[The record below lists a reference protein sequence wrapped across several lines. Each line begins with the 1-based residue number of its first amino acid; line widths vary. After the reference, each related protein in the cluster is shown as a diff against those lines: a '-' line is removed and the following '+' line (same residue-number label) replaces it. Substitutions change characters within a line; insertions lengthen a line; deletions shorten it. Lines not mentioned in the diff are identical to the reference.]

1 MKSYKKKKEELIYLK
16 EINGLLITAKDVEK
30 EYFLSQ
36 NKNNENL
43 KDENEKTNLIEN
55 KKSLERQMRSLK
67 YILNNLERNY
77 GFNSP
82 YHEEF
87 NCKIESKENK
97 NMTEEISNQIIEFY
111 SSKKFNLC
119 YNLWKKYDFQLLL
132 GISEERNFDMIK
144 YLNKL
149 RDRHERRIN
158 LIEEIKGQN
167 INKAN
172 NNIKSNQNHYI
183 NSNVN
188 NNSNMQN
195 SSQMSLNDLYNI
207 KLSENEQI
215 LETLKKQIDNIK
227 NKNLS
232 N

>member
-97 NMTEEISNQIIEFY
+97 NMTEEVSNQIIEFY

-188 NNSNMQN
+188 NISNMQN

>member
-36 NKNNENL
+36 YKNNENL

-97 NMTEEISNQIIEFY
+97 NMTEEVSNQIIEFY

>member
-183 NSNVN
+183 NSNVD

-207 KLSENEQI
+207 KHSENEQI

>member
-97 NMTEEISNQIIEFY
+97 NMTEEVSNQIIEFY

-183 NSNVN
+183 NSNAN

>member
-36 NKNNENL
+36 YKNNENL

-77 GFNSP
+77 GFTSP

-97 NMTEEISNQIIEFY
+97 NMTEEVSNQIIEFY

-183 NSNVN
+183 NSNVD

-195 SSQMSLNDLYNI
+195 SSQLSLNDLYNI

>member
-97 NMTEEISNQIIEFY
+97 NMTEEVSNQIIEFY

-167 INKAN
+167 INKVN

-188 NNSNMQN
+188 NNSNVQN

>member
-97 NMTEEISNQIIEFY
+97 NMTEEVSNQIIEFY

-172 NNIKSNQNHYI
+172 NNIKSNQNHYK
-183 NSNVN
+183 NSNVDN
-188 NNSNMQN
+188 ISNMQN

>member
-97 NMTEEISNQIIEFY
+97 NMTEEVSNQIIEFY

-167 INKAN
+167 INKVN

-195 SSQMSLNDLYNI
+195 SSQLSLNDLYNI

>member
-1 MKSYKKKKEELIYLK
+1 MQSYKKKKEELIYLK

-97 NMTEEISNQIIEFY
+97 NMTEEVSNQIIEFY

-172 NNIKSNQNHYI
+172 NNIKSNQNHCI

>member
-97 NMTEEISNQIIEFY
+97 NMTEEVSNQIIEFY

-183 NSNVN
+183 NSNAD

-215 LETLKKQIDNIK
+215 LEKLKKQIDNIK

>member
-97 NMTEEISNQIIEFY
+97 NMTEEVSNQIIEFY

-119 YNLWKKYDFQLLL
+119 YNFWKKYDFQLLL

-167 INKAN
+167 INKVN

-195 SSQMSLNDLYNI
+195 SSQLSLNDLYNI

>member
-97 NMTEEISNQIIEFY
+97 NMTEEVSNQIIELY

-183 NSNVN
+183 NSNVD

-195 SSQMSLNDLYNI
+195 SSQLSLNDLYNI

>member
-97 NMTEEISNQIIEFY
+97 NMTEEVSNQIIEFY

-183 NSNVN
+183 NSNVD

-195 SSQMSLNDLYNI
+195 SSQLSFNDLYNI

>member
-1 MKSYKKKKEELIYLK
+1 MKSYKKKKEELIYLN

-43 KDENEKTNLIEN
+43 KDENEKNNLIEN

-97 NMTEEISNQIIEFY
+97 NMTEEVSNQIIEFY

-188 NNSNMQN
+188 NNSNVQN

>member
-97 NMTEEISNQIIEFY
+97 NMTEEVSNQIIEFY

-158 LIEEIKGQN
+158 LIEEIKVQN

-172 NNIKSNQNHYI
+172 NYIKSNQNHYI
-183 NSNVN
+183 NSNVD

-195 SSQMSLNDLYNI
+195 SSQLSLNDLYNI
-207 KLSENEQI
+207 KHSENEQI

>member
-97 NMTEEISNQIIEFY
+97 NMTEEVSNQIIEFY

-172 NNIKSNQNHYI
+172 NNIKSNQNHCI

-195 SSQMSLNDLYNI
+195 SSQLSLNDLYNI

>member
-1 MKSYKKKKEELIYLK
+1 
-16 EINGLLITAKDVEK
+16 
-30 EYFLSQ
+30 
-36 NKNNENL
+36 
-43 KDENEKTNLIEN
+43 
-55 KKSLERQMRSLK
+55 MRSLK

-97 NMTEEISNQIIEFY
+97 NMTEEVSNQIIEFY

-172 NNIKSNQNHYI
+172 NNIKSNQNYYI

>member
-97 NMTEEISNQIIEFY
+97 NMTEEVSNQIIEFY

-149 RDRHERRIN
+149 RDRHERRIY

-183 NSNVN
+183 NSNVD

-195 SSQMSLNDLYNI
+195 SSQLSFNDLYNI

>member
-97 NMTEEISNQIIEFY
+97 NMTEEVSNQIIEFY

-167 INKAN
+167 INKAD

-195 SSQMSLNDLYNI
+195 SSQLSLNDLYNI

>member
-97 NMTEEISNQIIEFY
+97 NMTEEVSNQIIEFY

-167 INKAN
+167 INKVN

-183 NSNVN
+183 NSNVD

-195 SSQMSLNDLYNI
+195 SSQLSFNDLYNI